1 MERRKILFDEKEY
14 EYKLYYKNIKSLYIR
29 FVNGEIIVSAP
40 FYTDLS
46 VIESFLLMNKEKL
59 LDRIEN
65 YVPYIGEDY
74 VYLFGERYSLVIVS
88 SKRNECIINNHSLYV
103 YSLNY
108 KTTLEKYLLETLY
121 NYISKKV
128 DYYIELYH
136 IPRPLI
142 NIKYY
147 KSKWGC
153 CYIYKNKVVYNKV
166 LVHLDKKLIDYVIVH
181 ELCHFKEKGH
191 NQRLYNMIEES
202 IPDYK
207 ECIEKLKECHT

>member
-74 VYLFGERYSLVIVS
+74 VYLFGERCSLVIVS
-88 SKRNECIINNHSLYV
+88 SKRNECIIKNHSLYV

-108 KTTLEKYLLETLY
+108 KTTLEKYLLELLY
-121 NYISKKV
+121 SYISQRV
-128 DYYIELYH
+128 DYYIERYH

-191 NQRLYNMIEES
+191 NQRLYSLIEES

-207 ECIEKLKECHT
+207 ECIEKLKGCHT